1 MAATR
6 RRRRKYQNTAPVA
19 GLQAN
24 LQQLFARFGNEVLG
38 FAVFLFG
45 GYLGFTLFVSGLE
58 SWTLLLAG
66 RMAWPLVFS
75 LLITGAVLLLGRQAG
90 YWHPEALVGAE
101 LLLLSL
107 ASLEHISSHQVAE
120 WDIPAAG
127 QGAGLMGWGAGNLFI
142 SLFGQLPAALSAV
155 LLALLSI
162 YLLFRHTPLIY
173 LFGYIGQLRHSMAE
187 SWPDKSQPPSL
198 EPDASPPPLEAEP
211 EQFPLERED
220 VYESQSSANVD
231 DPSPPNAFPPETSD
245 LNEAGRPIQAELPI
259 PAAAPARRR
268 PKASVSG
275 ESPLKRSRKEE
286 DLPPAAVLDDDA
298 AQLKWDIEGM
308 AEIIHETLQDF
319 DIPVE
324 IVNIESGPTI
334 TQFGVQPLYIE
345 RGGEKRKVRVSRI
358 ASAADDLALALAA
371 PAIRIEAP
379 VPGQPFVGIE
389 VPNPEKTMV
398 GLRGILQSKQM
409 AGQGGTLPLALGR
422 DTSGTPVVADLARAP
437 HLLIAGATGS
447 GKSACING
455 VIVSLLMYHG
465 PESLRFIMV
474 DPKLVELPGYNHI
487 PHMIGKVITDLEDV
501 HGALTWLL
509 LQMDERYRLFRE
521 YTVRN
526 IDAYNRLARRR
537 KKLDPLPRIVLVVD
551 ELADLMMTAPEE
563 IEKQL
568 VRLAQMARA
577 TGIHL
582 VLATQRPSTDV
593 VTGLIKANFP
603 SRIAFAVTSQVDS
616 RVILD
621 SPGAE
626 KLLGQGDMLLMRPD
640 KAKIQRVQGSYV
652 TDSEIKRVVD
662 WWIERDQI
670 EKPDRPAARVAPWIG
685 LLDRLDDEDE
695 LLAEAI
701 DAIRGVKTISASFVQ
716 RELQIGYPRAARLVT
731 LLESKGFIA
740 AEPGGGQS
748 RKVLLKPATETG
760 GEDGKIE
767 QA

>member
-187 SWPDKSQPPSL
+187 SWPDKSQQASL
-198 EPDASPPPLEAEP
+198 EPGASPTPLEEEAE
-211 EQFPLERED
+211 QLSLENED
-220 VYESQSSANVD
+220 VYASQSSANVD
-231 DPSPPNAFPPETSD
+231 DPLLPNAFPPDTTE

-286 DLPPAAVLDDDA
+286 DLPPAMVLDDDA

-521 YTVRN
+521 CTVRN

-537 KKLDPLPRIVLVVD
+537 KKLDTLPRIVLVVD

-662 WWIERDQI
+662 WWIDRDQI
-670 EKPDRPAARVAPWIG
+670 ENPDRPAARVAPWIG

-716 RELQIGYPRAARLVT
+716 RELQIGYPRAARLVA

-740 AEPGGGQS
+740 ADPGGGQS
-748 RKVLLKPATETG
+748 RKVLLKPSTETG
-760 GEDGKIE
+760 GEDGKLE

>member
-127 QGAGLMGWGAGNLFI
+127 QPAGLMGWGAGNLFI

-187 SWPDKSQPPSL
+187 SWPDKSQQASL
-198 EPDASPPPLEAEP
+198 EPGASPTPLEEEA

-220 VYESQSSANVD
+220 IYASQSSANVD
-231 DPSPPNAFPPETSD
+231 DPLLPNAFPPDTTE

-286 DLPPAAVLDDDA
+286 DLPPAMVLDDDA

-521 YTVRN
+521 CTVRN

-537 KKLDPLPRIVLVVD
+537 KKLDTLPRIVLVVD

-662 WWIERDQI
+662 WWIDRDQI
-670 EKPDRPAARVAPWIG
+670 ENPDRPAARVAPWIG

-740 AEPGGGQS
+740 ADPGGGQS
-748 RKVLLKPATETG
+748 RKVLLKPSTETG
-760 GEDGKIE
+760 GEDGKLE